1 MRHMGALLDQRI
13 AELADRQH
21 GVIDTADL
29 AGLGATP
36 QEIRRRVEARRLI
49 RLYRGVYAVGH
60 RRLTLEGRWLAAV
73 KACGPGAV
81 LSHRDAA
88 ALWDLL
94 PATRAAIHVTVGR
107 AGRSKRPGLVL
118 HRSELPPDHVTTRNG
133 IPVTTPSRTL
143 ADLASTATRAQLI
156 RAVEAAEHHHLLDL
170 PSMRSAAAGRPGA
183 KALIELTQAE
193 IPHTRSELEAA
204 FLALLD
210 DHGIPRPHMNVAIH
224 GHEVDAYWP
233 DRSLAVELDSRRH
246 HLTPRAFEQDR
257 RRDGDLH
264 RHGIATLRFTYA
276 QITRD
281 PAWVV
286 KTLG

>member
-1 MRHMGALLDQRI
+1 MCAQLDTRI
-13 AELADRQH
+13 AEAADRDH
-21 GVIDTADL
+21 GVIDAAEL
-29 AGLGATP
+29 HALGASSR
-36 QEIRRRVEARRLI
+36 QIQHRVATGRLI
-49 RLYRGVYAVGH
+49 VLYRGVYAVGH

-94 PATRAAIHVTVGR
+94 PATRAAIHVTVPPTGR
-107 AGRSKRPGLVL
+107 AKRRGVVL
-118 HRSELPPDHVTTRNG
+118 HRCLIDADSVTVRNR

-143 ADLASTATRAQLI
+143 ADLAATATRAQLI
-156 RAVEAAEHHHLLDL
+156 RATEAAQHHHLLDL
-170 PSMRSAAAGRPGA
+170 PSLRSAAKGRPGA
-183 KALIELTQAE
+183 TELLAITAHE
-193 IPHTRSELEAA
+193 TPHTRSDLEAA
-204 FLALLD
+204 FLSVLD
-210 DHGIPRPHMNVAIH
+210 AAGIERPVMNAVIH

-233 DRSLAVELDSRRH
+233 DRNLAVELDSRRH

-281 PAWVV
+281 PGWVV
-286 KTLG
+286 TTLE